1 MVALPRVKSI
11 LTALAFSL
19 ASATAADDPAP
30 DAHELLRNAR
40 ITQSAQVWKLR
51 GQLRVGSKATPF
63 RLVLDKG
70 AIRYEFGDT
79 GDSITLRLSEK
90 GSTLEEKK
98 GGKTAKVTLAKFD
111 APVRD
116 TDISYEDLALRFLY
130 WNDAKIAGGDIILT
144 HKCWKVEVLPPP
156 GESQY
161 TRVMLWIGRDDGA
174 LMKAESFDSRGNWV
188 RKFTVRSVMK
198 RDGYWLLKQMRIE
211 HSTGRKEDPNPT
223 YLEIDDVEK

>member
-11 LTALAFSL
+11 LAALAFAL
-19 ASATAADDPAP
+19 ASASGADDPPA
-30 DAHELLRNAR
+30 DARELLRSVR
-40 ITQSAQVWKLR
+40 IAQSSQDWNLR
-51 GQLRVGSKATPF
+51 GQLRVGSKKIPF
-63 RLVLDKG
+63 RLALDKG
-70 AIRYEFGDT
+70 SIRYEFADT
-79 GDSITLRLSEK
+79 GNSITLRLSEK

-98 GGKTAKVTLAKFD
+98 GGKMAKITPAKFD
-111 APVRD
+111 SPVRD

-130 WNDAKIAGGDIILT
+130 WSDAKVVGGDIILA
-144 HKCWKVEVLPPP
+144 HKCWKVEVRPPP

-161 TRVMLWIGRDDGA
+161 SRVMLWIGKDDGA

-211 HSTGRKEDPNPT
+211 HSTGRKEDPKPT